1 MTKYFNLIF
10 LSILSLVFYYFTG
23 NVSTLDFDSYLELIG
38 GLFIFGMIVYN
49 EIRQNR
55 QLSVIDLISLREEIH
70 QLSAQFMVLEEKLE
84 HRAYRNEFLEF
95 KLELNN
101 QVEELSSALHSQ
113 VNNLVDVISA
123 NQGVEDEYYEEEKV
137 EQTPKKSRKKK

>member
-1 MTKYFNLIF
+1 
-10 LSILSLVFYYFTG
+10 
-23 NVSTLDFDSYLELIG
+23 
-38 GLFIFGMIVYN
+38 
-49 EIRQNR
+49 
-55 QLSVIDLISLREEIH
+55 
-70 QLSAQFMVLEEKLE
+70 MVLEEKLE